1 VLPTTRTS
9 PSRFPQLARKAAAEM
24 TVPGTVPS
32 LPCRGL
38 DALAL
43 RLQQLPGR
51 SVVDLILADPIIARF
66 EGDGRQHQAGP
77 ALLD

>member
-1 VLPTTRTS
+1 MLPTTRTS

-24 TVPGTVPS
+24 TVPGAVPS

-38 DALAL
+38 DAVAL
-43 RLQQLPGR
+43 PQQLPGR

-66 EGDGRQHQAGP
+66 EDDGRQNQAGP